1 MAASGDRVAVVWR
14 SVDGAQSTLK
24 AWLSTDSGQSF
35 RLVTLASVTGDNDQP
50 RLAQQ
55 GERMV
60 AVWRN
65 TKEVQVHE
73 IRF

>member
-1 MAASGDRVAVVWR
+1 LSA
-14 SVDGAQSTLK
+14 DG
-24 AWLSTDSGQSF
+24 GQTF
-35 RLVTLASVTGDNDQP
+35 RLAVLGSLSGNNDHP

-60 AVWRN
+60 AVWRHP
-65 TKEVQVHE
+65 KGVQVYD

>member
-1 MAASGDRVAVVWR
+1 
-14 SVDGAQSTLK
+14 VDGARGTLK
-24 AWLSTDSGQSF
+24 AWLSADGGQTF
-35 RLVTLASVTGDNDQP
+35 RLAVLGSLSGNNDHP

-60 AVWRN
+60 AVWRHP
-65 TKEVQVHE
+65 KGVQVYD